1 MMARYL
7 KNKKNVRILSLGT
20 GRDKEKMKKTLE
32 EQDSFNKFNN
42 IVSTQFLKFLTDFE
56 QTTAT
61 HLVK

>member
-1 MMARYL
+1 MARYL

-20 GRDKEKMKKTLE
+20 GRDKEKMKKSLE

>member
-20 GRDKEKMKKTLE
+20 GRDKEKMKKSLE